1 MLADA
6 DAGVFADADIFADAC
21 DYVLADACHY
31 VLADARDMS
40 TIRSESPRASTDS
53 SKFLVYF
60 LAGWG
65 LPTACTTTIATLQYL
80 LPR

>member
-1 MLADA
+1 MLMLVFLLMLI
-6 DAGVFADADIFADAC
+6 AGVLADADIFADAC
-21 DYVLADACHY
+21 DY

-65 LPTACTTTIATLQYL
+65 LPTACTTTIAILQYL